1 MKKGLNAWTFP
12 NEVPMEKR
20 IEITA
25 KAGYD
30 GFECLYEK
38 EGYVGMNST
47 DAELKRVRKKAEDL
61 GLKIPSIV
69 GAHYE
74 GLSLA
79 SGDPKEAAEAR
90 ERVKRLLHAGS
101 VLGADTALVV
111 AGGCSSTTENPYG
124 QYDVVYENSV
134 KNVAAL
140 AQTAKDEGVR
150 IGIEPVWSKFLLSP
164 LELRTFIDYADSEWV
179 GAYFDTGNVMIWGYP
194 EQWIRILGKRIY
206 KCHFKDFRRSVGNFG
221 GFVDLLAGDV
231 DFPQVM
237 AAFREIGYDDFCT
250 CEVSPY
256 QFDAEFMAFQ
266 TAAAMD
272 RIFKM

>member
-1 MKKGLNAWTFP
+1 
-12 NEVPMEKR
+12 
-20 IEITA
+20 
-25 KAGYD
+25 
-30 GFECLYEK
+30 
-38 EGYVGMNST
+38 S
-47 DAELKRVRKKAEDL
+47 
-61 GLKIPSIV
+61 
-69 GAHYE
+69 
-74 GLSLA
+74 
-79 SGDPKEAAEAR
+79 
-90 ERVKRLLHAGS
+90 
-101 VLGADTALVV
+101 LVV
-111 AGGCSSTTENPYG
+111 AGGCSSTTENPSG
-124 QYDVVYENSV
+124 QYHVVYENSV

>member
-12 NEVPMEKR
+12 EDMPMER
-20 IEITA
+20 RMEITA

-38 EGYVGMNST
+38 EGYVSMETS
-47 DAELKRVRKKAEDL
+47 DARLKQIRRRAEDL
-61 GLKIPSIV
+61 GLQIPSIV

-79 SGDPKEAAEAR
+79 SGDAREVREAQ
-90 ERVKRLLHAGS
+90 ERVKRMLHAAG
-101 VLGADTALVV
+101 VLGADTALLV
-111 AGGCSSTTENPYG
+111 AGGCSSTTQNPYG
-124 QYDVVYENSV
+124 QYDVVYDNAV
-134 KNVAAL
+134 RNVASL
-140 AQTAKDEGVR
+140 AEAAKTEGVR
-150 IGIEPVWSKFLLSP
+150 IGVEPVWSKFLLSP
-164 LELRTFIDYADSEWV
+164 LEMRRFVDEMASPWIGV
-179 GAYFDTGNVMIWGYP
+179 YFDTGNVMIWGYP

-256 QFDAEFMAFQ
+256 QYDAEFMAFQ

-272 RIFKM
+272 RIFAM